1 MSSAR
6 SNTSGAIE
14 GRPRSAQE
22 RLEGGAHALNGRIDQ
37 AADAAQGMISRHEL
51 LGRGQHDEPLLL
63 LLVPPHHLLSIRD
76 LQGLLYQGRA
86 EKGREGEPKHTR
98 RTAGPATISAA
109 C

>member
-22 RLEGGAHALNGRIDQ
+22 RLEGGAHAREGRIDQ

-76 LQGLLYQGRA
+76 LQGLFYQRRA
-86 EKGREGEPKHTR
+86 TRSSSAEAADQR
-98 RTAGPATISAA
+98 RTSEPATISAA